1 MKKLFLILA
10 AGLAGVILALL
21 TIPKKDPSNLNLV
34 EQTTPTSNQPQGL
47 DSQGFD
53 SQGFDSEE
61 GEAGKA
67 VVESADS
74 RVEKS
79 RQMAIDMNEAVSKEL
94 PDQWLRDWELTERSG
109 AKMGSKELKGQ
120 PYIASFFYS
129 TCPSICVRQNDQ
141 VRLLQE
147 KFRKLPIKLVSIT
160 CDPENDTP
168 EKLAEY
174 SKRFEANQER
184 WLFFTG
190 DWDYLKRVSTEVF
203 FHGLHRPKEHIEKF
217 LLMSSEGK
225 LIAAYDWH
233 SAEELKI
240 LENDVRELLKD
251 SK

>member
-1 MKKLFLILA
+1 MKKFFLILA
-10 AGLAGVILALL
+10 AGLAGVIMALL
-21 TIPKKDPSNLNLV
+21 TMPKKESSTNRPPDGTS
-34 EQTTPTSNQPQGL
+34 QASNQAEE
-47 DSQGFD
+47 FEA
-53 SQGFDSEE
+53 EE
-61 GEAGKA
+61 GSAGKA
-67 VVESADS
+67 IVETAAT

-79 RQMAIDMNEAVSKEL
+79 RQMAISMNEAVTKE
-94 PDQWLRDWELTERSG
+94 PSDAWLRDWELTERSG
-109 AKMGSKELKGQ
+109 TKMGSQQLKGQ
-120 PYIASFFYS
+120 PYIASFFFS

-174 SKRFEANQER
+174 AKRFDANQER

-190 DWDYLKRVSTEVF
+190 EWDYLRRVSTEIF

-217 LLMSSEGK
+217 LLMSADGK

-233 SAEELKI
+233 DSEELKI
-240 LENDVRELLKD
+240 LEHDVRELLKA
-251 SK
+251 SE